1 MGDKVLNSE
10 VEELLSE
17 LKSRYVDEDLNT
29 ILSAYDMAYK
39 GHLTQKRKSGEPYIT
54 HPLSVAIYLS
64 DLSMDIETVTAALL
78 HDLIEDTDITYENI
92 KDSFGADVANIV
104 DGVTKLDR
112 IKYNTKEEAK
122 ADAIRK
128 MVVAMSK
135 DIRVLI
141 LKLADRLHNIETLE
155 HLNDWKQEKIANETL
170 YVYAPLAHRLGLQ
183 NIKHT
188 LEDTSFEI
196 LFKKQHIEIENLIEK
211 ASPHRKSEIDKTTK
225 ILSELLGDNSISADV
240 VGRPKHNYSIYKKII
255 NNGLSFHEIN
265 DLIGVGNGVTYEPP
279 LDPGLLIDTD
289 LESVHDSVEKFVKFV
304 NDFCNKE

>member
-170 YVYAPLAHRLGLQ
+170 YVYAISPQTRFAEY
-183 NIKHT
+183 KTHT
-188 LEDTSFEI
+188 RRYF
-196 LFKKQHIEIENLIEK
+196 F
-211 ASPHRKSEIDKTTK
+211 
-225 ILSELLGDNSISADV
+225 
-240 VGRPKHNYSIYKKII
+240 
-255 NNGLSFHEIN
+255 
-265 DLIGVGNGVTYEPP
+265 
-279 LDPGLLIDTD
+279 
-289 LESVHDSVEKFVKFV
+289 
-304 NDFCNKE
+304 

>member
-1 MGDKVLNSE
+1 MGEKVLNSE

-29 ILSAYDMAYK
+29 IFLPMIWHIKDISLKNVNQVSPILS
-39 GHLTQKRKSGEPYIT
+39 

-78 HDLIEDTDITYENI
+78 HDLIEDTDITYKNI
-92 KDSFGADVANIV
+92 KDSFGTDVANIV

-112 IKYNTKEEAK
+112 IRYNTKEEAK

-170 YVYAPLAHRLGLQ
+170 YVYAPLAHQ
-183 NIKHT
+183 TWVTKH
-188 LEDTSFEI
+188 
-196 LFKKQHIEIENLIEK
+196 
-211 ASPHRKSEIDKTTK
+211 KTY
-225 ILSELLGDNSISADV
+225 IRRHFI
-240 VGRPKHNYSIYKKII
+240 
-255 NNGLSFHEIN
+255 
-265 DLIGVGNGVTYEPP
+265 
-279 LDPGLLIDTD
+279 
-289 LESVHDSVEKFVKFV
+289 
-304 NDFCNKE
+304 